1 MGYVILSIHLSPYV
15 TDPVVKQKVRIRMI
29 GKQRAYGAG
38 DDDGGDAERD
48 EEGYGAKLQKVHGH
62 DGNET
67 GDVNGLQIW

>member
-1 MGYVILSIHLSPYV
+1 
-15 TDPVVKQKVRIRMI
+15 MI